1 MIIDGKHINLVSV
14 TPDDAEFI
22 LSLRLDVNR
31 GRYLSKIENDLQAQR
46 EWINSYLTRERR
58 GEEYYFVI
66 TEKSGERLGTVR
78 VYDFKGDSFS
88 WGSWVMRP
96 GNPSYAAIE
105 SALCVY
111 EFAFVAL
118 GFARCHF
125 EVRKENQKVIA
136 FHTRFGAAIVGEDDL
151 HYNFELSRI
160 DYLATRKKYVKYLT
174 EEQQG

>member
-1 MIIDGKHINLVSV
+1 MIINGKHINLISV
-14 TPDDAEFI
+14 TTDDAAFI
-22 LSLRLDVNR
+22 LSLRLDANL
-31 GRYLSKIENDLQAQR
+31 GKYLSTVENDLQAQI
-46 EWINSYLTRERR
+46 EWINSYLHRERR

-111 EFAFVAL
+111 EFAFAAL

-125 EVRKENQKVIA
+125 EVRKENQKVIV
-136 FHTRFGAAIVGEDDL
+136 FHTRFGATIVGEDDL
-151 HYNFELSRI
+151 NNYFELSKS

-174 EEQQG
+174 AEQLN